1 MSGWIDASGAA
12 AAAMSTIEKET
23 AASPLVTFDDDTYID
38 YRARRPMLELRDG
51 VSTRL
56 VWSAPELKVGHDA
69 NGRDVLL
76 LSGPEPDMA
85 WHRFAA
91 TVADLAE
98 QLAVSKMAALGAYP
112 FAAPHTRPPNLS
124 ATSPS
129 AEVIAELPFRTSSVD
144 VPAGMAAA
152 LEHALAGRGIPALG
166 IWSQVPHYVASMSY
180 PAASVALLEGL
191 TLATGITIDGA
202 ELRREAVLQRERLD
216 QLVEGNDEHRAMVA
230 QFERM
235 YDAAEQESE
244 RSARGR
250 PVGRRVGAAVGR
262 RAGCGGRALPA
273 RPGQELAVL
282 GHQVGDSRLMGGW
295 PPRALWR
302 RRVL

>member
-1 MSGWIDASGAA
+1 VSEDHRFVRERPELDEPVLVVMMSGWIDASGAA

-23 AASPLVTFDDDTYID
+23 EALPLVTFDDDTYID

-91 TVADLAE
+91 TVADLAQ
-98 QLAVSKMAALGAYP
+98 QLTVSKMAALGAYP

-152 LEHALAGRGIPALG
+152 LEHTLAERGIPALG

-191 TLATGITIDGA
+191 TLATGITVDGT

-235 YDAAEQESE
+235 YDAAEQEAD
-244 RSARGR
+244 RSA
-250 PVGRRVGAAVGR
+250 GADQS
-262 RAGCGGRALPA
+262 GGGLELRS
-273 RPGQELAVL
+273 GDELAAEVERFL
-282 GHQVGDSRLMGGW
+282 RDQGKN
-295 PPRALWR
+295 
-302 RRVL
+302 

>member
-1 MSGWIDASGAA
+1 MSDDHRFVREPPVLDEPVLVVMMTGWIDASGAA

-23 AASPLVTFDDDTYID
+23 AALPLVTFDDDTYID

-56 VWSAPELKVGHDA
+56 VWSSPELKVGHDA

-85 WHRFAA
+85 WHRFAT
-91 TVADLAE
+91 TVADLAQ
-98 QLAVSKMAALGAYP
+98 QLAVTKMAALGAYP

-152 LEHALAGRGIPALG
+152 LEHALAGRGIPAVG

-191 TLATGITIDGA
+191 TLATGITVDGT

-235 YDAAEQESE
+235 YDAAEQEAERASGSE
-244 RSARGR
+244 PEAGGLELRSGD
-250 PVGRRVGAAVGR
+250 
-262 RAGCGGRALPA
+262 
-273 RPGQELAVL
+273 ELAAEVERFL
-282 GHQVGDSRLMGGW
+282 RDQGKN
-295 PPRALWR
+295 
-302 RRVL
+302 

>member
-1 MSGWIDASGAA
+1 MSEDHQFVSEPPALDDPVLVVMMTGWIDASGAA
-12 AAAMSTIEKET
+12 AAAMTTLDKET
-23 AASPLVTFDDDTYID
+23 AARPLVTFDDDTYID

-56 VWSAPELKVGHDA
+56 VWSAPELKLGHDA

-91 TVADLAE
+91 TVADLAQ
-98 QLAVSKMAALGAYP
+98 QLTVTKMAALGAYP
-112 FAAPHTRPPNLS
+112 FAAPHTRPPHLS

-129 AEVIAELPFRTSSVD
+129 AEVIAGLPFRTSSVD

-166 IWSQVPHYVASMSY
+166 IWSQVPHYVATMSY

-191 TLATGITIDGA
+191 ALATGISVDGT

-216 QLVEGNDEHRAMVA
+216 QLVDGNDEHRAMVA

-235 YDAAEQESE
+235 YDAAEQEADRAAGADQSPGGLE
-244 RSARGR
+244 LRSGD
-250 PVGRRVGAAVGR
+250 
-262 RAGCGGRALPA
+262 
-273 RPGQELAVL
+273 ELAAEVERFL
-282 GHQVGDSRLMGGW
+282 RDQGKN
-295 PPRALWR
+295 
-302 RRVL
+302 